1 MYTYKDY
8 PTAARAVMLYLNE
21 FRDLELDY
29 LTSMVDAAK
38 KANKEIER
46 LRNLLENNPIRYKEN
61 IYHERT
67 K

>member
-1 MYTYKDY
+1 MYIYKDY

-29 LTSMVDAAK
+29 LTSMVEAAK

-46 LRNLLENNPIRYKEN
+46 LRDLIENRDHTN
-61 IYHERT
+61 ERSE
-67 K
+67 